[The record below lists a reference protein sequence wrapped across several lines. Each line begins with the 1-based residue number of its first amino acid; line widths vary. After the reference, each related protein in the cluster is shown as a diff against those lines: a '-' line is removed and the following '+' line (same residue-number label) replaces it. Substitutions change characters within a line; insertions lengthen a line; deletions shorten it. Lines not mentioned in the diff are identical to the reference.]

1 MTLWYIIAG
10 IPRNPHDA
18 TTAPTMD
25 RECISNSLIIKTIQ
39 GKGSLISSRVRLPT
53 PRSNEAIIRNS
64 HIAQNTID
72 GTACSACSA
81 CSEDFRTLAD
91 QD

>member
-1 MTLWYIIAG
+1 MTRWYIIAD
-10 IPRNPHDA
+10 IPRNPRHW
-18 TTAPTMD
+18 TTAPTME

-39 GKGSLISSRVRLPT
+39 GKGSLISSRVRLPP

-72 GTACSACSA
+72 GNALPAPA
-81 CSEDFRTLAD
+81 FRTLAD